1 MACYYFWCHS
11 FNLSLFLVLEVRFQ
25 LAGTLVSSLGHL
37 VPESSGVKKRDRG
50 SLTPIWGLRGDEYTT
65 MHLTFFNLRFAGAG
79 GREE

>member
-1 MACYYFWCHS
+1 M
-11 FNLSLFLVLEVRFQ
+11 
-25 LAGTLVSSLGHL
+25 SSLGHL